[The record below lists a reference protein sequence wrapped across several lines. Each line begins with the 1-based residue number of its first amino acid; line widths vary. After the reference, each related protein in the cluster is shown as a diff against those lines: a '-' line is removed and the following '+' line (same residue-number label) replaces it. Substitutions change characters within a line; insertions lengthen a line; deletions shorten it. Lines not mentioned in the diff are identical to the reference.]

1 MLHGS
6 CGRESVHSNWSDI
19 DILMVIEEY
28 EYKYIKEMQR
38 IISTYSIK
46 VGTTIYSKREFENIK
61 VDAKTLYS
69 IYLIRND
76 FIVPLFYNVNLKVP
90 VITLNMVQDNDRRMF
105 FEAIHKLKRLLCDS
119 DLNKKSIIKTLT
131 LIMKI
136 ILIRNNIIPNKY
148 EDIFSKFAE
157 IYNIEKY
164 NIENDLNQEPIKEE
178 LVLYVIKVV
187 EMISNE

>member
-1 MLHGS
+1 
-6 CGRESVHSNWSDI
+6 
-19 DILMVIEEY
+19 
-28 EYKYIKEMQR
+28 
-38 IISTYSIK
+38 
-46 VGTTIYSKREFENIK
+46 
-61 VDAKTLYS
+61 
-69 IYLIRND
+69 
-76 FIVPLFYNVNLKVP
+76 
-90 VITLNMVQDNDRRMF
+90 
-105 FEAIHKLKRLLCDS
+105 
-119 DLNKKSIIKTLT
+119 
-131 LIMKI
+131 MKI